1 MNVKKDDVLFFNYGA
16 MYPQYERPVVGVS
29 ECGKLVSVYDLDEE
43 LHIIRIANIKEM
55 GTRTANGSP
64 IGVFLKEVA

>member
-16 MYPQYERPVVGVS
+16 MFPQYERPVVSIS
-29 ECGKLVSVYDLDEE
+29 ECGQFASVYDLDEE
-43 LHIIRIANIKEM
+43 EQIINIANIKEM
-55 GTRTANGSP
+55 GTRSPNGSP